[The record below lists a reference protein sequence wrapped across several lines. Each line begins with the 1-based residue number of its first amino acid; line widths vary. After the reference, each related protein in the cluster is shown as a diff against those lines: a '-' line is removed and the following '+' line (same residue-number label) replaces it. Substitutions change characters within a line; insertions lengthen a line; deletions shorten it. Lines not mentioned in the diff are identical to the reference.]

1 MRSNNLLPGT
11 SHTTS
16 TQHRPSRASQFGLEG
31 DGSGGEENEN
41 DALISTRKRSSTRT
55 SAQKSF
61 VPFTKDTENP
71 YEHDTSEIESL
82 HHGDSSQVHENTL
95 LQMRSNNLLP
105 GTSHT
110 TSTRHRPH
118 RASQFGLD
126 YYHASTKMARG
137 AEGDGSGEEKE
148 NDSLIGTLK
157 RSSTKT
163 STHKSFVPFT
173 KDTED
178 PFEHDTSEH
187 DSLPPHHHN
196 SPPPT
201 IANPTTL
208 IRYTIDEILSFS
220 YSISGTG
227 AISSLI
233 LLFYYGLFTGGPA
246 VLVWG
251 FLIAAFFSAIVVAN
265 IAEIC
270 SAYPRN
276 AGSVYYWTGQL
287 APKVIPN

>member
-1 MRSNNLLPGT
+1 
-11 SHTTS
+11 
-16 TQHRPSRASQFGLEG
+16 
-31 DGSGGEENEN
+31 
-41 DALISTRKRSSTRT
+41 
-55 SAQKSF
+55 
-61 VPFTKDTENP
+61 
-71 YEHDTSEIESL
+71 
-82 HHGDSSQVHENTL
+82 
-95 LQMRSNNLLP
+95 MRSNNLLP

-110 TSTRHRPH
+110 TSTRTRSTSRLPK
-118 RASQFGLD
+118 RSSQYGLD
-126 YYHASTKMARG
+126 ASNLGTV

-148 NDSLIGTLK
+148 NDSLIGNRY
-157 RSSTKT
+157 RSSTIT
-163 STHKSFVPFT
+163 AARKSFIPFS

-178 PFEHDTSEH
+178 PFEQDTSEH
-187 DSLPPHHHN
+187 DSLPLQHN

-201 IANPTTL
+201 IVNPTTL

-270 SAYPRN
+270 SAYPRS

-287 APKVIPN
+287 APKVSNRLPSFSSPCVAIPAHTSHHYILSLLLHGFVIQSPSMFLSLFICYLLTLACILVGICSYHLVLDRYLRTFCLYRLCQFICLRICDSF